1 MGCSRSWLVTG
12 ISIKKNG
19 GVKFFLWAYTNHS
32 FDIYQWPIWQ
42 WTQLAIYVTNN
53 FVFRIQNMSC
63 AHSQYG
69 KRKDDPFNASVFSL
83 VSSNFSHFVDWR
95 KSKRNQWVKSEAVKR
110 RKTDNANLV
119 KWKKDKKKNNCRQNA
134 TQKVTI
140 DQPESL

>member
-1 MGCSRSWLVTG
+1 MGCSRSWLGTG
-12 ISIKKNG
+12 ISIKKMARLNSLYGPILITLLIFING
-19 GVKFFLWAYTNHS
+19 LYGNEHNWRYMSL
-32 FDIYQWPIWQ
+32 II
-42 WTQLAIYVTNN
+42 
-53 FVFRIQNMSC
+53 VFRIQNLSC

-69 KRKDDPFNASVFSL
+69 KRKDDPFNASIFSL

-95 KSKRNQWVKSEAVKR
+95 KSKRNQWVKSETVKR

-140 DQPESL
+140 DQAESL